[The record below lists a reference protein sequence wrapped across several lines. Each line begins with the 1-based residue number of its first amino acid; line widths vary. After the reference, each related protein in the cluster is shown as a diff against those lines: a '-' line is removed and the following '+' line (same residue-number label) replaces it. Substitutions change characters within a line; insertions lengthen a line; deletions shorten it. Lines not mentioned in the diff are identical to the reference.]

1 MLQKVLK
8 EDTNAKHTQL
18 EALMHVHKIMY
29 GTLTPEEY
37 WQILTINY
45 KVHQVLEAP
54 LFHALSPAVATA
66 LHLTKR
72 LKLPSLIKDMEEAG
86 VPVTNDFITS
96 LLFDN
101 TNDAYNLG
109 AMYVLEGATLGGHVI
124 NKRLRQNSYLQS
136 LNLGYHYYGLYGDGL
151 MQQWQ
156 LFCDVINQLPGEDTE
171 MAIRG
176 ANDVFDQYIA
186 IYNNLVAVNFWP
198 SVSN

>member
-8 EDTNAKHTQL
+8 EATNAKHTQL
-18 EALMHVHKIMY
+18 EALMHVDKIMH

-37 WQILTINY
+37 RQILTINY

-54 LFHALSPAVATA
+54 LFHRLNPAVAA
-66 LHLTKR
+66 VLQLAKR
-72 LKLPSLIKDMEEAG
+72 HKLPALIKDMEEAG
-86 VPVTNDFITS
+86 VPFTNDFITS
-96 LLFDN
+96 LLFN
-101 TNDAYNLG
+101 NSNDAYNLG

-136 LNLGYHYYGLYGDGL
+136 LNLGYHYYGLYGEGL

-156 LFCDVINQLPGEDTE
+156 LFCDVLNQLPVENTE
-171 MAIRG
+171 MAIKG
-176 ANDVFDQYIA
+176 ANDVFDQYIEVH
-186 IYNNLVAVNFWP
+186 NNLVAENYLS